1 MKFVRLAEGDADI
14 YPRIGRTMQWDVA
27 AGDALLRCIGGGVKN
42 LDGHDLTY
50 GPSPLGWANPDFVA
64 YRRLPA

>member
-1 MKFVRLAEGDADI
+1 MAE
-14 YPRIGRTMQWDVA
+14 VA
-27 AGDALLRCIGGGVKN
+27 HAREHHRNLRCIGGGVKN
-42 LDGHDLTY
+42 LDGNDLTY